1 MSTGPNTSS
10 NNLGPRTQPARTV
23 APAKTPSPKPPQE
36 LSIPET
42 PQTKS
47 LDTLK
52 RAQASKLYDSIK
64 SVLDDEVGEK
74 PRQSAPTRSE
84 APTSEQKE
92 NPRTE
97 VPRELPDNADDT
109 EKVVEQARARAQQ
122 TSERQAETRTA
133 LQALQEAHVDEAEAN
148 HLEDAESEAAE
159 RAAEELA
166 DDLADDQLKI
176 LPDKDED
183 GQKRRKQQ
191 SLEDDEEE
199 IEAIEEVAETRA
211 VSKPVDTMVGYSD
224 KALADLAQP
233 QLPALIDPAVQTAQN
248 QVEDPSVPL
257 PGDSSSPSESK
268 LGVEETSQVEL
279 GIGTGEANKTATGE
293 DPTAIT
299 LPVQGVAP
307 VQGEEDKKDAEIG
320 LPVEDP
326 PPAQGFDDPQPPPED
341 SPADPPPPVESNEQ
355 DLPPEEQQP
364 PQETSEQQEPP
375 PEQEYREE
383 VRERYQEAAEV
394 VAEKEQQAVHA
405 QREVYEKTLEAEQ
418 ASSFAETEKWQA
430 ELEVSGAK
438 HEVEKAE
445 DVAKYLR
452 LQAAEASDPEEAARL
467 MAQAEQ
473 TLAEA
478 HISQADAAKSLANAK
493 VAMARANTL
502 QAQKAEYFAET
513 EATLASLEEA
523 RGVATDLSDALSR
536 PSQTSART
544 VEFDVPEQELKPE
557 ASSEPLQGLKL
568 TDGNS
573 LQLPGSAKRSS
584 EFSLKPT
591 LGGEKAELDTSP
603 SGQASTLELGNEP
616 PGGPAAESPSP
627 DLAGK
632 SVDQFVHDA
641 KGAETRARNAQPQE
655 QTPPP
660 SGSEGASET
669 REGRHPVSGRTSS
682 VQRLEVAR
690 TAQRAETAAE
700 AMEGEVAEAEREAE
714 EASKAADKARGL
726 AFSAELNTISAAGAA
741 DRRREADQLA
751 QAAEAKKDAS
761 EATAEQSEQLKET
774 AEIARK
780 AELESELEETRN
792 ERAPDSPKSDKE
804 PTEKSETRPSAGDD
818 SSVEAEAKPVAGPPK
833 VEEPVKVPVSS
844 SAAFGLAVE
853 PPEVPP
859 KAEPVAEVPRVEEST
874 EPEPIQAEPV
884 AEPITLPVEPEP
896 PKAEPVAEAP
906 VTLPVEPEPVAQAPK
921 VEEPVKVPV
930 SSSAAYSLT
939 VEPPTAEPVVE
950 APRVEEPAEPEPVKS
965 EPVAEPIT
973 LPVEPAPAKAE
984 PIPEPVAE
992 VPVTLP
998 AEAEPVAG
1006 PPKVEEPV
1014 KVPVS
1019 SSAAFGLA
1027 VEPPEV
1033 EPVVEAPRVEEPTEP
1048 EPIQAE
1054 PVAEPITLPVEPVA
1068 EVPVTLPVEPEPVA
1082 GPPKVEEPVKVP
1094 VSSSAAFDLAV
1105 EPPKAEPM
1113 QGEVAE
1119 AEREAE
1125 EASKA
1130 ADKARGLA
1138 FAAELNTISATGAAD
1153 RRREADQLAQATEA
1167 KKDTGKATAE
1177 QREQIK
1183 ETAQIAW
1190 EAELKL
1196 DLGETPNKRAL
1207 DSPKSGVEKGVSPI
1221 ASFGLAAK
1229 PPKAEPPAPPAVV
1242 NPSSARSA
1250 KSESREPSILEAS
1263 TSLQAQEQSPKSQPI
1278 KTHQSTKLQSEVAQ
1292 SSEVKFQPDDP
1303 IVRLLNEVPTP
1314 QSPFATTQA
1323 SAPTATPKLEAPGQ
1337 ETHSPPAMF
1346 RSRPE
1351 QQAQAKP
1358 LEVPPP
1364 PTSSSESKT
1373 EYQGPLRRH
1382 DDTRPSEDSRTIF
1395 ERPGEAPAAPTE
1407 KQETVLFNRRKTDP
1421 KPDESVLFRKKALE
1435 RDELPPPTTIWSKTT
1450 ETDDKQTSKEQKIL
1464 KRTLMDMSKKDMKI
1478 GDVRMAN
1485 DTSKVYA
1492 EVVDQKEAD
1501 QTRIGYLKQE
1511 FKDKTG
1517 RDLVVT
1523 DARVKKETERPPIE
1537 LEPPQ
1542 PPVEK
1547 AVPAAVPP
1555 LSGLPYPAEPL
1566 EDERDP
1572 NSRIKH
1578 MQSSEESP
1586 NKRPESKI
1594 YLRRKPEPTNAF
1606 HSPVPKAPSEKEAAA
1621 SEKESG
1627 DTAIKKLRGRA
1638 VKPRVAGGGGAS
1650 RQAEGGG
1657 GGSRTRGQ
1665 GKVRRESEESDTKK
1679 DRAQLSDQEG
1689 VALIRERVDT
1699 ESGLKI
1705 SLVRMGIAEERE
1717 EFQDDGGSRGRANCS
1732 TCGTDLPAAQ
1742 AQNCPICAQAGQD
1755 IMALTKTSYRF
1766 AGTKFFATADSV
1778 VASEQARTLFEQQL
1792 LTSVASL
1799 RYWPKIPGHK
1809 EILSLRAQ

>member
-1 MSTGPNTSS
+1 
-10 NNLGPRTQPARTV
+10 
-23 APAKTPSPKPPQE
+23 
-36 LSIPET
+36 
-42 PQTKS
+42 
-47 LDTLK
+47 
-52 RAQASKLYDSIK
+52 
-64 SVLDDEVGEK
+64 
-74 PRQSAPTRSE
+74 
-84 APTSEQKE
+84 
-92 NPRTE
+92 
-97 VPRELPDNADDT
+97 
-109 EKVVEQARARAQQ
+109 
-122 TSERQAETRTA
+122 
-133 LQALQEAHVDEAEAN
+133 
-148 HLEDAESEAAE
+148 
-159 RAAEELA
+159 
-166 DDLADDQLKI
+166 
-176 LPDKDED
+176 
-183 GQKRRKQQ
+183 
-191 SLEDDEEE
+191 
-199 IEAIEEVAETRA
+199 
-211 VSKPVDTMVGYSD
+211 
-224 KALADLAQP
+224 
-233 QLPALIDPAVQTAQN
+233 
-248 QVEDPSVPL
+248 
-257 PGDSSSPSESK
+257 
-268 LGVEETSQVEL
+268 
-279 GIGTGEANKTATGE
+279 
-293 DPTAIT
+293 
-299 LPVQGVAP
+299 
-307 VQGEEDKKDAEIG
+307 
-320 LPVEDP
+320 
-326 PPAQGFDDPQPPPED
+326 
-341 SPADPPPPVESNEQ
+341 DPPPPVESNEQ

-603 SGQASTLELGNEP
+603 SGQASTLELGNES

-1027 VEPPEV
+1027 VEPPEA

-1517 RDLVVT
+1517 RDLVIT

-1627 DTAIKKLRGRA
+1627 DTAIKKLKGRA
-1638 VKPRVAGGGGAS
+1638 VKPR
-1650 RQAEGGG
+1650 
-1657 GGSRTRGQ
+1657 
-1665 GKVRRESEESDTKK
+1665 
-1679 DRAQLSDQEG
+1679 
-1689 VALIRERVDT
+1689 
-1699 ESGLKI
+1699 
-1705 SLVRMGIAEERE
+1705 IA
-1717 EFQDDGGSRGRANCS
+1717 
-1732 TCGTDLPAAQ
+1732 
-1742 AQNCPICAQAGQD
+1742 
-1755 IMALTKTSYRF
+1755 
-1766 AGTKFFATADSV
+1766 
-1778 VASEQARTLFEQQL
+1778 
-1792 LTSVASL
+1792 
-1799 RYWPKIPGHK
+1799 
-1809 EILSLRAQ
+1809 